1 MNRMIAVCILMLCA
15 AMANAQT
22 RRSLKD
28 IDRELKQTKS
38 TATAIALI
46 ESIADTPP
54 QTEEEVAVLGQL
66 MDKYPMQ
73 GQKALGKIK
82 DPKLAAAIQTE
93 CARQVDK
100 YKADKGKDWS
110 KLPQAE
116 RTAKLSAYFASQ
128 AMIAKLGSLK
138 NKDSLPFLKQYITP
152 EYDGVLSYEASK
164 AIGQIAPDNP
174 AVFRELWEK
183 QGVKSISYGAYG
195 KSVLKEVA
203 QKLQDPNVPKAEK
216 DHIRG
221 KANVELLNGSTP
233 EEKQLLKDI
242 VLNHPDRE
250 LRLQAG
256 QAMTKALMF
265 HPDSGDVDF
274 VLKWTKN
281 VKDPSSGWAITYM
294 RDHFD
299 ARYTP
304 VLLEFLK
311 DGDASDRIESVSV
324 LEKHQVKEALAY
336 IKDCITKDKD
346 SSVRGN
352 CRATYW
358 KMTGEMSFEF
368 TPEEAQQMEKYL
380 NRPQVIKLNSLREDS
395 DPLKKQYLA
404 MKEALA
410 KYKAA
415 QQK

>member
-1 MNRMIAVCILMLCA
+1 
-15 AMANAQT
+15 MAGTVSAQSK
-22 RRSLKD
+22 RSLKD
-28 IDRELKQTKS
+28 IDNELKQTKS
-38 TATAIALI
+38 TATAQALI
-46 ESIADTPP
+46 EQIGETTP
-54 QTEEEVAVLGQL
+54 QTDEDVTTLGQL
-66 MDKYPMQ
+66 MDKYPTQ
-73 GQKALGKIK
+73 GQKALAGIK
-82 DPKLAAAIQTE
+82 NPKLAQAVQTE
-93 CARQVDK
+93 CSKQVDK
-100 YKADKGKDWS
+100 FKTDKGKDWS
-110 KLPQAE
+110 KFPQE
-116 RTAKLSAYFASQ
+116 VRVTKLNAYFASQ
-128 AMIAKLGSLK
+128 AMIAKLGDLK
-138 NKDSLPFLKQYITP
+138 NKDSLPFLKQYITS
-152 EYDGVLSYEASK
+152 EYDGMLSYEASK
-164 AIGQIAPDNP
+164 AIGQIAPDDP
-174 AVFRELWEK
+174 AVFKVLWEK
-183 QGVKSISYGAYG
+183 QGVKSISYNAYG

-203 QKLQDPNVPKAEK
+203 QKMQDPNVSKAEK

-281 VKDPSSGWAITYM
+281 VKDPSTGWVITYM

-304 VLLEFLK
+304 VLLDFLK
-311 DGDASDRIESVSV
+311 EGDASDRSESVSV
-324 LEKHQVKEALAY
+324 LEKHQVKEALPY

-358 KMTGEMSFEF
+358 KMTGEMSSEF
-368 TPEEAQQMEKYL
+368 TPEEAKEEEEYL
-380 NRPQVIKLNSLREDS
+380 NNPRVIKINAKRNDD
-395 DPLKKQYLA
+395 DPNKKQYHA
-404 MKEALA
+404 QKEALA

-415 QQK
+415 HQR